1 MKCRVFFMTTRRL
14 KFVSFTNHCYFCR
27 RKNIF
32 NIFDLMKNFIIPTAL
47 SAVIVLASCHKEEI
61 VNEIVKVDT
70 TIVNVTEYNPTF
82 VIQDMEPITSSVQ
95 PVALHQGDK
104 VAVCAASN
112 AVSDSDIRDGINTL
126 KSWGLEVLEA
136 DNLTLSYSRYA
147 GTLDDRVK
155 GLQQM
160 LDDDEVRA
168 IFMARGGYGAAQ
180 LLPCLDWSKMK
191 QAPKW
196 IIGYSDVTALHIA
209 VNNMGIASI
218 QGPMMVGFNK
228 DEASRDALK
237 TMLFGG
243 NADIEIPYNDNCI
256 QGTAKG
262 RIVGGNLSLI
272 YAMSGTAFDI
282 NTINSILFIEDT
294 GEANYSV
301 DRMLLNLQQ
310 SGKLQQLK
318 GVIVGEFSGGS
329 QGSDLPLNEIIRK
342 YVGNLNI
349 PVVYG
354 VQSGHDKVNTPI
366 MFGSEA
372 TITVDENSAR
382 IAF

>member
-1 MKCRVFFMTTRRL
+1 
-14 KFVSFTNHCYFCR
+14 
-27 RKNIF
+27 
-32 NIFDLMKNFIIPTAL
+32 MKNTIII
-47 SAVIVLASCHKEEI
+47 SAVIAAATLSSCHKEEI
-61 VNEIVKVDT
+61 VYENITVDT

-82 VIQDMEPITSSVQ
+82 VIEDMEPITTTVK
-95 PVALHQGDK
+95 PVTLHEGDK

-112 AVSDSDIRDGINTL
+112 AVSDDDIREGINTL
-126 KSWGLEVLEA
+126 KSWGLEVIEA
-136 DNLTLSYSRYA
+136 DNLTKSDSRYA
-147 GTLDDRVK
+147 GTLDERAK

-160 LDDDEVRA
+160 LDNDEIRA

-228 DEASRDALK
+228 DDASRDALK

-243 NADIEIPYNDNCI
+243 NANIEIPYNNDCI
-256 QGTAKG
+256 KGTATG
-262 RIVGGNLSLI
+262 RLVGGNLSLI

-282 NTINSILFIEDT
+282 NTINAILFIEDT

-329 QGSDLPLNEIIRK
+329 QGSDLPLNQIIHK
-342 YVGNLNI
+342 YLDKLKI

-354 VQSGHDKVNTPI
+354 VQSGHERVNLPI
-366 MFGSEA
+366 MLGSEA
-372 TITVDENSAR
+372 TITVDEKSAK
-382 IAF
+382 IEF